1 MTRQYSSISV
11 ETTLASSINTTA
23 TTITVAT
30 GTATALMGGI
40 TLAAGN
46 VDIFTVA
53 LDADTVNEEIVF
65 VTQVSGDTLTISR
78 GQAGTGTAGVSGL
91 SHTAGASVKHV
102 LTSSDLIFFRNN
114 ASPVASFAF
123 SGSTSGATTVQAT
136 AIAGTTTLTLPAAT
150 DTLVGKATTDTLTN
164 KTLTSPTINTPKTTI
179 GFNAQTGTTYTLVL
193 TDQDKLVTLSNASPV
208 TLTIPNGVFSAGQQ
222 INVQALGAGV
232 VSIVSDG
239 TTVLTSTGATPTAP
253 NLRAQYSAATIIC
266 TSSNNFTVIGDLA

>member
-23 TTITVAT
+23 TTMTVAT

-40 TLAAGN
+40 TLAGGN

-114 ASPVASFAF
+114 ASPVASFGF
-123 SGSTSGATTVQAT
+123 SGSTSGTTTVQAT
-136 AIAGTTTLTLPAAT
+136 AIAGTNTLTLPAVSN

-164 KTLTSPTINTPKTTI
+164 KTLTSPIIT
-179 GFNAQTGTTYTLVL
+179 
-193 TDQDKLVTLSNASPV
+193 
-208 TLTIPNGVFSAGQQ
+208 
-222 INVQALGAGV
+222 
-232 VSIVSDG
+232 
-239 TTVLTSTGATPTAP
+239 TPTQR
-253 NLRAQYSAATIIC
+253 LYS
-266 TSSNNFTVIGDLA
+266 